1 MLATLT
7 CESDYPVAAASVMAA
22 RANHIFCP
30 PDPQRQRL
38 DHVSGSWNCD
48 CGDVIFSP
56 DGTSRQATHP
66 QWNPVQ

>member
-1 MLATLT
+1 
-7 CESDYPVAAASVMAA
+7 MAA

-48 CGDVIFSP
+48 CGDVIFFARW
-56 DGTSRQATHP
+56 DFKAKQRNP

>member
-1 MLATLT
+1 MLASLT
-7 CESDYPVAAASVMAA
+7 CESDYPVAAVSVMAA

-38 DHVSGSWNCD
+38 HHVSGSWNCD
-48 CGDVIFSP
+48 GGDDFKAS
-56 DGTSRQATHP
+56 DRNP